1 MIEKVRFLLIML
13 FIVIVTIDCEV
24 PVSDRDSLPLPPC
37 HRYGMH
43 LHAFE
48 HCTCEDGKTYDNGDE
63 LKDKCLE
70 NTNPIQSCHCI
81 DGTIWTQS
89 DESNG
94 ENRAESEPKAN

>member
-1 MIEKVRFLLIML
+1 MMGKVQFLLIML
-13 FIVIVTIDCEV
+13 FIVIVTIDCDV
-24 PVSDRDSLPLPPC
+24 AVSERQPLPPC
-37 HRYGMH
+37 HVHGMH

-48 HCTCEDGKTYDNGDE
+48 NCTCQEGKTYANGDE